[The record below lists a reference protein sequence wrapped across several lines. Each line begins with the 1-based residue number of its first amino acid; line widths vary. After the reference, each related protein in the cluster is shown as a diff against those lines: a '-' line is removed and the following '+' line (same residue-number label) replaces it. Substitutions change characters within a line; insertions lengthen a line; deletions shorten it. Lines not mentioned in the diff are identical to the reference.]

1 MSYQRMAKME
11 KHLET
16 FVKLLSFLKKKFEEH
31 QDSLTMVMTYLGQA
45 QSAARTT

>member
-16 FVKLLSFLKKKFEEH
+16 FVKLLSFLKKFEEH
-31 QDSLTMVMTYLGQA
+31 QDSLTTIMVDLGQA
-45 QSAARTT
+45 QSAARTPR